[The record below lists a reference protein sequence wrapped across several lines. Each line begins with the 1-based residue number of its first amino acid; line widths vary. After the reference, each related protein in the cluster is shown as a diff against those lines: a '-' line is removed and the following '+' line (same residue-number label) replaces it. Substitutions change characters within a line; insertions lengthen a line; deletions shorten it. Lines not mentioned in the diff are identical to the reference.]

1 MIAGAS
7 VITHQKAAQT
17 NEKTSRPAKPEIPLA
32 IQMLSAYNIV
42 KKTMLTMLTIFIVER
57 R

>member
-1 MIAGAS
+1 MRAS
-7 VITHQKAAQT
+7 VITHQKTTQT
-17 NEKTSRPAKPEIPLA
+17 NEKTSMPAKPEIPLA

-42 KKTMLTMLTIFIVER
+42 KKTILTILTIFIVER